1 MQQHS
6 NSYFPLMLKGELGT
20 PPSSKG
26 THLLGFSGATEE
38 AGAKPAWMKGCIKV
52 VVTKALKQM
61 LGVFL
66 FFFFFFFNFKE
77 LWEQHPSGKNRIFK
91 CVEEGREE

>member
-38 AGAKPAWMKGCIKV
+38 AGAKPAWMKGRIKV

-66 FFFFFFFNFKE
+66 FFFFFFF
-77 LWEQHPSGKNRIFK
+77 
-91 CVEEGREE
+91 